1 MFGFPAGDTSRVL
14 EEFQRG
20 SFIAESRSSTSNS
33 LFLRFHRHED
43 VERALAKNGTYLNGS
58 FIGVCRCAP
67 EEVGMEGGAEPR
79 ELASESMDTR

>member
-20 SFIAESRSSTSNS
+20 SFIAESRSCTSNS

-58 FIGVCRCAP
+58 FIGACRCAP
-67 EEVGMEGGAEPR
+67 VEVGMEGRAEPR

>member
-1 MFGFPAGDTSRVL
+1 ML

-67 EEVGMEGGAEPR
+67 EEVELEGR
-79 ELASESMDTR
+79 EESRGFESESMDTR